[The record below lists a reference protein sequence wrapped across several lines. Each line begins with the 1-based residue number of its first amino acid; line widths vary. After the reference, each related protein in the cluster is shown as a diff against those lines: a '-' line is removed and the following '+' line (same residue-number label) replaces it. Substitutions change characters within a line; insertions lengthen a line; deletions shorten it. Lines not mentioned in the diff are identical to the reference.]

1 MIKLYKGQQGFTLI
15 ELVTV
20 IVILGVLVT
29 SVSTFLRFGTKS
41 YTDAADRDELI
52 STARFVVER
61 LNREVR
67 GALPNSIR
75 TIGPSGQCLEFVPV
89 EKSAIY
95 LDIPVA
101 PEPETNT
108 LSLVPFASELII
120 SSSKISIYALNSDD
134 IYNNANGVIASFGT
148 INNTPILPLL
158 ARDQL
163 NDATAAVVLT
173 LDTSTQFIAKSP
185 TNRLYFITSPTSYC
199 VEGSDIYRYQNYNSY
214 DGDGTPAAPSVI
226 NDKQLMAENLDSY
239 SSLNDDVPFQA
250 IPATL
255 QRNGLALIRLKFMRN
270 FERIVFNNEIQVPN
284 AP

>member
-1 MIKLYKGQQGFTLI
+1 
-15 ELVTV
+15 
-20 IVILGVLVT
+20 
-29 SVSTFLRFGTKS
+29 
-41 YTDAADRDELI
+41 
-52 STARFVVER
+52 
-61 LNREVR
+61 
-67 GALPNSIR
+67 
-75 TIGPSGQCLEFVPV
+75 
-89 EKSAIY
+89 
-95 LDIPVA
+95 
-101 PEPETNT
+101 
-108 LSLVPFASELII
+108 LVPFASELII

-173 LDTSTQFIAKSP
+173 LDASTQFIAESP